1 MSVKNVDLSNKINEV
16 KKNIKENLDNDTNN
30 ILTTDNNTVSSG
42 QEFKPVQNPQ
52 SNLPNVI
59 GVKTTMLG
67 VLGIFRHFG
76 FYCYNFINHNFWY
89 FYCI

>member
-1 MSVKNVDLSNKINEV
+1 MSTKNVDLSNKVDE
-16 KKNIKENLDNDTNN
+16 IKENKKENSNNNTN
-30 ILTTDNNTVSSG
+30 ILTTNNEISSS
-42 QEFKPVQNPQ
+42 QEFKPVQNYQ
-52 SNLPNVI
+52 NNLPNVI
-59 GVKTTMLG
+59 DVKTTMLG